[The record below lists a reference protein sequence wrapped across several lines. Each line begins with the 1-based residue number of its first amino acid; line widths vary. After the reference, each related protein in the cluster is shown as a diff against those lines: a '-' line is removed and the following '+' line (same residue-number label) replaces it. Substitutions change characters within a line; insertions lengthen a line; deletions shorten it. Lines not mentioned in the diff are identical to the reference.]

1 MSDALEHLQQQWLYE
16 AISDP
21 DCTGW
26 NCPTCGYC
34 NYHALGLKECERCA
48 YELDQDRVRDALKE
62 RETNAAIN
70 DIKARQYECFIEDHQ
85 SKPWTPGQCAGYAG
99 RTLHLMRCK
108 RRDGHGLALLF
119 CRQHAKGHSP

>member
-1 MSDALEHLQQQWLYE
+1 MSDTPEHLTERWLYE
-16 AISDP
+16 SIEDP

-48 YELDQDRVRDALKE
+48 YELDQDRVRDALNKRDE
-62 RETNAAIN
+62 NISI
-70 DIKARQYECFIEDHQ
+70 DHVKARKYECFIEDHEPKVW
-85 SKPWTPGQCAGYAG
+85 STGRCAAYAG

-108 RRDGHGLALLF
+108 RKSGFGLGGLF
-119 CRQHAKGHSP
+119 CKQHESQTP